1 MAITQGICNSFKEE
15 LLDGIHNFNAGGDT
29 FKIALFTS
37 AATISPTTTTQ
48 YPAGSE
54 VSGAGYS
61 TGGINL
67 TTQSTTL
74 SSGTAFVDFADAQW
88 SGATFTARG
97 AMIYNSS
104 KANRAVMI
112 LDFGSDKVAAASN
125 FTVQFPSADAT
136 NAILRL
142 T

>member
-15 LLDGIHNFNAGGDT
+15 LLDGIHNFNTGGDT

-37 AATISPTTTTQ
+37 AASIGPTTTQ
-48 YPAGSE
+48 YSAGGSE

-61 TGGINL
+61 VGGNNL
-67 TTQSTTL
+67 TGQSTTL
-74 SSGTAFVDFADAQW
+74 SSSTAFVDFADAQW

-112 LDFGSDKVAAASN
+112 LDFGSDKVAAAST